1 MIASCL
7 YAGSVAHHRMRPKVH
22 RLRYRVFWMLLDL
35 DEIDGLSKKFKL
47 FSRNRFNL
55 ASFFDRDHGDGSNR
69 SLRDQAA
76 ALLRAAGCEAA
87 SHRIKLFCMPRI
99 LGYGFNPLSVY
110 FCYRQDGALAAIIYQ
125 VHNTFG
131 ERHSYVLP
139 VDGAATEIIVQ
150 RCDKD
155 FFVSPFLGMDMSYDF
170 RVRPPAARVN
180 IAIQGREENEPVI
193 SASLSGERS
202 DLTDAAILKAFAS
215 HPLLTLK
222 VTASIYWHA
231 LRMVLRG
238 FRIERHQPKGQRATP
253 AAPRHPGPPAPS
265 PSPVRRA

>member
-1 MIASCL
+1 MTASCL
-7 YAGSVAHHRMRPKVH
+7 YSGCVTHHRMRPRVH

-35 DEIDGLSKKFKL
+35 DEIESLSKKLRL

-55 ASFFDRDHGDGSNR
+55 ASFFDHDHGDGSNR

-76 ALLRAAGCEAA
+76 ALLQAAGCEAA

-110 FCYRQDGALAAIIYQ
+110 FCYRHNGSLAAIIYQ

-139 VDGAATEIIVQ
+139 VDSAGADIIEQ

-170 RVRPPAARVN
+170 RVRPPAARVSV
-180 IAIQGREENEPVI
+180 AIQGKEKDQSVI

-202 DLTDAAILKAFAS
+202 DLTDVAIMKACVS

-222 VTASIYWHA
+222 VTAGIYWHA

-253 AAPRHPGPPAPS
+253 AAPRHQAPPAPS

>member
-1 MIASCL
+1 MTASSL
-7 YAGSVAHHRMRPKVH
+7 YSGWVTHHRLRPKVH

-35 DEIDGLSKKFKL
+35 DELDGLSRKLKL

-55 ASFFDRDHGDGSNR
+55 ASFFDRDHGDGSDV
-69 SLRDQAA
+69 SLRQQAE
-76 ALLRAAGCEAA
+76 ALLRAAGCDAA
-87 SHRIKLFCMPRI
+87 GLRIKLFCMPRI

-110 FCYRQDGALAAIIYQ
+110 FCYRQDGSLAAIIYQ

-139 VDGAATEIIVQ
+139 VDDAADIIVQ

-170 RVRPPAARVN
+170 RVQPPAERISV
-180 IAIQGREENEPVI
+180 AIQGKERDQPVI
-193 SASLSGERS
+193 SATLAGQRS
-202 DLTDAAILKAFAS
+202 DLTDAMILKAFVS

-222 VTASIYWHA
+222 VTTSIYWHA

-238 FRIERHQPKGQRATP
+238 FRIEKHEPAVRRVTQ
-253 AAPRHPGPPAPS
+253 AAPRHQAPPAPS

>member
-1 MIASCL
+1 MTASSL
-7 YAGSVAHHRMRPKVH
+7 YSGHVKHHRLRPKVH

-35 DEIDGLSKKFKL
+35 DELDGLSTRLKL

-55 ASFFDRDHGDGSNR
+55 ASFFDRDHGDGSDVP
-69 SLRDQAA
+69 LRQQAEA
-76 ALLRAAGCEAA
+76 MLRAADCDATGL
-87 SHRIKLFCMPRI
+87 RIKLFCMPRI
-99 LGYGFNPLSVY
+99 LGYAFNPLSVY
-110 FCYRQDGALAAIIYQ
+110 FCYRPDSSLAAIIYQ

-139 VDGAATEIIVQ
+139 VHDATADIIAQ

-155 FFVSPFLGMDMSYDF
+155 FYVSPFLGMDLSYDF
-170 RVRPPAARVN
+170 RVQPPAQRIS
-180 IAIQGREENEPVI
+180 IAIQGKEKALPII
-193 SASLSGERS
+193 SATLSGQRS
-202 DLTDAAILKAFAS
+202 DLSDGAILKAFVS

-222 VTASIYWHA
+222 VTAGIHWHA

-238 FRIERHQPKGQRATP
+238 FRIEPRAPKAERLTP
-253 AAPRHPGPPAPS
+253 VAPRHQAPPVPS

>member
-1 MIASCL
+1 MTASSL
-7 YAGSVAHHRMRPKVH
+7 YSGHVTHHRLRPKVH

-35 DEIDGLSKKFKL
+35 DEIDGLSQKL
-47 FSRNRFNL
+47 RLLSRNRFNL
-55 ASFFDRDHGDGSNR
+55 ASFFDRDHGDGSDVP
-69 SLRDQAA
+69 LRRQAE
-76 ALLRAAGCEAA
+76 ALLQSAGCDAAGLTI
-87 SHRIKLFCMPRI
+87 RLFCMPRI

-110 FCYRQDGALAAIIYQ
+110 FCYRPDGPLAAIIYQ

-139 VDGAATEIIVQ
+139 VESAADIIEQ

-155 FFVSPFLGMDMSYDF
+155 FYVSPFLGMDMSYDF
-170 RVRPPAARVN
+170 RVQPPAERISV
-180 IAIQGREENEPVI
+180 AIQGQEQDQPVI
-193 SASLSGERS
+193 SAALSGRRS
-202 DLTDAAILKAFAS
+202 DLTDAGILKAFAG

-222 VTASIYWHA
+222 VIAGIHWHA

-238 FRIERHQPKGQRATP
+238 FRIEPRQPAVSRATP
-253 AAPRHPGPPAPS
+253 AAPRHQGPPAPS